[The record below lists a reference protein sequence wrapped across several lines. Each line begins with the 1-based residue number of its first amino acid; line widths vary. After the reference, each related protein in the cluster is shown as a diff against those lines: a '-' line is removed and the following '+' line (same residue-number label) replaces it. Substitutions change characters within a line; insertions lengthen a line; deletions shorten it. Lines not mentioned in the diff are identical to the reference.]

1 MPVASIP
8 RSVWLACG
16 GLALISFVAT
26 CLNWREAVF
35 VARFRASLVS
45 PFPHPAMYALQGVVW
60 YLVAAAN
67 ILYLAWRSERR
78 RAGVA
83 FAALSLLLSA
93 AIAVLLAYTG

>member
-1 MPVASIP
+1 
-8 RSVWLACG
+8 
-16 GLALISFVAT
+16 
-26 CLNWREAVF
+26 
-35 VARFRASLVS
+35 
-45 PFPHPAMYALQGVVW
+45 MYALQGVVW